1 MGMRMLAI
9 YGLPIG
15 LTAAGA
21 LIDRIGFGLTASIY
35 CGIGLL
41 LTLLIAL
48 HWWPALW
55 PLEARANTQ

>member
-1 MGMRMLAI
+1 MRHIAVYVRI
-9 YGLPIG
+9 
-15 LTAAGA
+15 LTAAN
-21 LIDRIGFGLTASIY
+21 IGLTASIY

-55 PLEARANTQ
+55 PLEAQANTQ